1 MLYINWNLSISVTF
15 LFQNRE
21 KCGHVH
27 NNLTVV
33 LDHSFSHP
41 LWCESGIN
49 LVCDIFCWYWTWQRM
64 FSQLFNMW
72 TCKNLKYIFDE
83 QTWRIYSYHC
93 LNCDC
98 SNVCSAIGWK
108 QMSTGTRPILI
119 TTNPGFGRVF
129 GLQLGYGIV
138 QTSLLEAFKKTNKK
152 KKTKVKQRGPESV
165 NRWDDAWWQS
175 SYRLDT
181 GTTEPAWFLCH
192 FCRQRPPSDTG
203 SGRAAHLTH
212 KQDPHRNRNPCST
225 CSAQTAPPP
234 DSQTHCCT
242 GSPAQNLQKQNFSL
256 DSWKWGLST
265 LLGALHMFLTYPL
278 IGWTFHLIAR
288 RSITQ
293 LPCKWTALTNIVE
306 PGSLE
311 SCTTSTDPHEHVHTS
326 THMKQW
332 SSPLVGHK
340 KNCLTP

>member
-33 LDHSFSHP
+33 LDHSFSQP

-49 LVCDIFCWYWTWQRM
+49 LVCDISCWYWTWQRM

-138 QTSLLEAFKKTNKK
+138 QTSLLEAFFKKKNKK
-152 KKTKVKQRGPESV
+152 LRLNKEVQNLWTDEMMRDDRALTVWTLGQRNLLDSCAISAGKDLHLTLVLVELPIWPT
-165 NRWDDAWWQS
+165 NRIPIVTAI
-175 SYRLDT
+175 
-181 GTTEPAWFLCH
+181 PVA
-192 FCRQRPPSDTG
+192 
-203 SGRAAHLTH
+203 RAALKPLLLQTAKHIVALVRLH
-212 KQDPHRNRNPCST
+212 KTCRNR
-225 CSAQTAPPP
+225 
-234 DSQTHCCT
+234 
-242 GSPAQNLQKQNFSL
+242 
-256 DSWKWGLST
+256 
-265 LLGALHMFLTYPL
+265 
-278 IGWTFHLIAR
+278 IFH
-288 RSITQ
+288 
-293 LPCKWTALTNIVE
+293 
-306 PGSLE
+306 
-311 SCTTSTDPHEHVHTS
+311 
-326 THMKQW
+326 
-332 SSPLVGHK
+332 
-340 KNCLTP
+340 